1 MTNNEN
7 DFADDDV
14 GEVNRN
20 PTIMQVDNNNVHN
33 YPEVEEAVVGE
44 DEMENEQEN
53 NNADGNDGEREVPNV
68 GRGRGRGR
76 GRGQQGSRAANGQ
89 LSQQRKWD
97 KSEQPQGNPNES
109 VAFSEVCGPTRLVR
123 LLSQPINFFMLFIT
137 ESIVKTL
144 VEQTNL
150 YCKQSNHG
158 NSPADWQDVCYE
170 DILAFIFVVIAM
182 GLVQLP

>member
-33 YPEVEEAVVGE
+33 YPEVEEDVVGE
-44 DEMENEQEN
+44 DEIENEQEN

-76 GRGQQGSRAANGQ
+76 GRGQGVGQGRGCGRGRGQGQQGSRAANGQ

-109 VAFSEVCGPTRLVR
+109 VAFSEVYGPTRLVR
-123 LLSQPINFFMLFIT
+123 LLSQPINFFM
-137 ESIVKTL
+137 K
-144 VEQTNL
+144 
-150 YCKQSNHG
+150 
-158 NSPADWQDVCYE
+158 
-170 DILAFIFVVIAM
+170 IF
-182 GLVQLP
+182 